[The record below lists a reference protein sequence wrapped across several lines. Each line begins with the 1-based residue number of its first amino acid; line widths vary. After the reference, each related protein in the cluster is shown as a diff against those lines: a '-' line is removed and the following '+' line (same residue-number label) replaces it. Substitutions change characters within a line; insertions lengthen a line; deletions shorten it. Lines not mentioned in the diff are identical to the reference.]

1 MVFISEVIKMKEKY
15 YLFTYEVRENKR
27 SEPKMVKV
35 MAKDVIS
42 SKIELVKVMNVPFET
57 LIFKLVSIE
66 FYREL

>member
-1 MVFISEVIKMKEKY
+1 MKEKY

-27 SEPKMVKV
+27 SEPKMVEV

-42 SKIELVKVMNVPFET
+42 SKIELVRVMNVPFET